1 MNITVIVSIIEAII
15 FLVPFISIF
24 VKLGKTLQRVEHLEE
39 QIKDM
44 KDVHEKLASIDAKIE
59 IIMKKLEL

>member
-1 MNITVIVSIIEAII
+1 MNVTVVVSIIEAII

-24 VKLGKTLQRVEHLEE
+24 IKLGKTLQRVEHLEE

-44 KDVHEKLASIDAKIE
+44 KDVNEKLASIDAKIE